1 MGCSSCNEI
10 VRIFCSGT
18 SWVCSTLRLTRGY
31 TWSVVKHKCARARAH
46 THTQGDRERERFPPE
61 LVSSMHILC
70 LKPGG
75 RKGSSTQ
82 DGDRWQVQYHRQSH
96 HLQRYYGSEC
106 YLPSLWPQQ
115 ILDQSELSVWHA
127 AEVDSFFLGYG
138 FQLQWHGKL
147 KESSLCRRCNLR
159 LLSPWKFASKSSA
172 LLFAAVTF

>member
-1 MGCSSCNEI
+1 MISIFFCTPTFSSYTICQ
-10 VRIFCSGT
+10 
-18 SWVCSTLRLTRGY
+18 WVAHLVMKLWEFSAQAHRELALLCGLQEDTHDLL
-31 TWSVVKHKCARARAH
+31 WSISARAH
-46 THTQGDRERERFPPE
+46 THTHTRRERESFPPE

-82 DGDRWQVQYHRQSH
+82 DGDRWQIQYHRQSH
-96 HLQRYYGSEC
+96 HLQRYCGSEC

-115 ILDQSELSVWHA
+115 ILDQSELGVWHA

-147 KESSLCRRCNLR
+147 KES
-159 LLSPWKFASKSSA
+159 
-172 LLFAAVTF
+172 